1 MKHREDELEG
11 VGGLKLYTQ
20 SWLPDGRA
28 RATVVLAH
36 GAGEHSTRY
45 HDVGE
50 RLADS
55 GYAVRTLDHRGH
67 GRSEGE
73 RMLVGDVGEFVADL
87 RSLIGDARGQQR
99 NGKVFLL
106 GHSMGGLIS
115 LAYACDYQ
123 REIDGL
129 LLSAP
134 VAALAAADPVTRRL
148 SKVLGAVAPRL
159 GIYKVDS
166 NEISRDPAVVLD
178 YDTDPLVYHGRYPAR
193 TIASL
198 TRTVESFP
206 ERVQGLELPLLA
218 MHGSAD
224 KIAPPE
230 GSEMVV
236 ERAGS
241 ADKRRRLYHGLRHEI
256 LFEPEGDRVLA
267 DAIAW
272 IDERA

>member
-1 MKHREDELEG
+1 MKHREGELAG
-11 VGGLKLYTQ
+11 VGGLRLYTQ
-20 SWLPDGRA
+20 FWAPNNPP
-28 RATVVLAH
+28 RATVVIAH

-45 HDVGE
+45 RDVATG
-50 RLADS
+50 LAAA
-55 GYAVRTLDHRGH
+55 GYAVHTLDHRGH

-87 RSLIGDARGQQR
+87 RSLIGNARGQR

-134 VAALAAADPVTRRL
+134 VAALGAADPVTRRL

-241 ADKRRRLYHGLRHEI
+241 ADKTRRLYHGLRHEI